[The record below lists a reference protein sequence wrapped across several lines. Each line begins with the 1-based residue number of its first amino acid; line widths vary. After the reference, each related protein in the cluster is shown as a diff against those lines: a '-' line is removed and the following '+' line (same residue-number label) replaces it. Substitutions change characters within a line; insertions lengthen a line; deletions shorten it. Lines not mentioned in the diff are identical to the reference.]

1 MDIVVDILVIT
12 GGLFV
17 GYKLCQLQNK
27 FKKQPIHNLK
37 TENLENT
44 PDKGKQE
51 EIKTLSKIETLEKSF
66 IENKNKTLIIENG
79 KFVPKDYNKLFL
91 SSDYKESTLKKQVEK
106 IKEYMTIANIL
117 EQDLEEYLVLVGL
130 YEGRQDELET
140 FRKTKN
146 VYLEYLEDRLKR
158 VTALYNNVKN
168 GRLGEEYVWDVINK
182 FDNCLCLKDKRLEF
196 TDDDGVH
203 SIQMDSILISSKG
216 LFILEVKNV
225 ASEGQYEIKIDK
237 TGVWRA
243 IYPNGK
249 EYVME
254 QNANKQNNRHLIYL
268 NKLINQSLGTSDE
281 RYIEAKGITVIGNN
295 KVKVE
300 NLSENQVV
308 LCADEIYN
316 YINKF
321 NMVYNDTQKQYLHN
335 FINKHHKTKPK
346 RHPVVNWITEVE
358 NIGGMM
364 ITDLQEL
371 SDDITVLENK
381 AI

>member
-1 MDIVVDILVIT
+1 MNIIIVILGIT
-12 GGLFV
+12 GGMFL

-27 FKKQPIHNLK
+27 PKEQFINDSKVETLETTSEDETQKEVK
-37 TENLENT
+37 TIST
-44 PDKGKQE
+44 G
-51 EIKTLSKIETLEKSF
+51 TLEKSLR
-66 IENKNKTLIIENG
+66 ENKNKTLTIENG
-79 KFVPKDYNKLFL
+79 KFIPKEYDKLFL
-91 SSDYKESTLKKQVEK
+91 FSDYKEATLKKQIEK
-106 IKEYMTIANIL
+106 IKEYITIVDVL

-146 VYLEYLEDRLKR
+146 IYVEYLEDRLKR
-158 VTALYNNVKN
+158 VAALYNNVKN
-168 GRLGEEYVWDVINK
+168 GRLGEEYVWSVINE

-196 TDDDGVH
+196 TDENGIH

-225 ASEGQYEIKIDK
+225 ASEGQYEIKIDR

-249 EYVME
+249 EYIME

-268 NKLINQSLGTSDE
+268 NKLINQSLGTFDE

-300 NLSENQVV
+300 NLSENQIV

-321 NMVYNDTQKQYLHN
+321 DMIYNETQKQYLHK
-335 FINKHHKTKPK
+335 FINEHHKTKPK
-346 RHPVVNWITEVE
+346 RQPVVNWITEVE
-358 NIGGMM
+358 NIGNMV
-364 ITDLQEL
+364 ITDLQKL
-371 SDDITVLENK
+371 SDNIINLNDK